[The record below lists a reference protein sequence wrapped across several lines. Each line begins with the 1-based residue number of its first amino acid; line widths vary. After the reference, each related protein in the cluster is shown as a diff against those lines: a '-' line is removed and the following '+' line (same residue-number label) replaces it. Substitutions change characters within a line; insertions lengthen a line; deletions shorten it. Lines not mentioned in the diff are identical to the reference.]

1 MSHNPRPGRRRPRTF
16 STAGLA
22 AWSLAAAIGGAAATP
37 AWALVITGEVG
48 VNVVAEF
55 DSLGHI
61 LQEGH
66 ADTTSGG
73 PANARIRLGDG
84 KNAFNQD
91 AFAQAFSAFR
101 GNKASYWVNLNAD
114 NTRSPSDGGAAGVD
128 LTYTA
133 TKEHGDKSFTLH
145 VTGGKLHLI
154 DPDAGS
160 DPLSAFVD
168 LEAFVRHGTD
178 TLSHTLQRASL
189 SGNGGSTLL
198 ETFRLRSEGFDIR
211 SGDFT
216 LDEDL
221 DGSNVVGAQL
231 DLRPLDVPVDLSR
244 IIDGTPITIE
254 VTLNAEVRAPGGET
268 GALAT
273 LRDPAHADD
282 PDPFAGS
289 PTITFETASTGPVSS
304 LPEPPTLGMLGPA
317 WLALL
322 AFGRQRRGRSQFG
335 CRIIRYRV
343 ILNPAD

>member
-1 MSHNPRPGRRRPRTF
+1 
-16 STAGLA
+16 L
-22 AWSLAAAIGGAAATP
+22 SLAAAFGSAVATP
-37 AWALVITGEVG
+37 ASALVITSEVG

-55 DSLGHI
+55 DNLGHV
-61 LQEGH
+61 LHEGH

-73 PANARIRLGDG
+73 PANARIRLGNG

-101 GNKASYWVNLNAD
+101 GTRANYWVDLNAD
-114 NTRSPSDGGAAGVD
+114 NTRSPGDGGIGAAGVD

-145 VTGGKLHLI
+145 VTGGKLQLI

-178 TLSHTLQRASL
+178 TLSHTLERASL
-189 SGNGGSTLL
+189 SGNGGTRLL
-198 ETFRLRSEGFDIR
+198 ETFKLTSEGFDIR

-216 LDEDL
+216 LQD
-221 DGSNVVGAQL
+221 DGTFKTGPGKNIVGATL
-231 DLRPLDVPVDLSR
+231 DLRALNIPVDLSR
-244 IIDGTPITIE
+244 IVDGTPITIE

-273 LRDPAHADD
+273 LRDPAHAAD

-289 PTITFETASTGPVSS
+289 PTITFDTASTGPVSS
-304 LPEPPTLGMLGPA
+304 LPEPATLAMLGPA
-317 WLALL
+317 LLALVGL
-322 AFGRQRRGRSQFG
+322 GRRRRSGREARPSLPRSPT
-335 CRIIRYRV
+335 CRGLPKRIF
-343 ILNPAD
+343 